1 MRRRTRQVTKREEM
15 VVGEVVEVEVVAGN
29 IFLLFDQE
37 EKMTLKKIFFV
48 KLVFLSL

>member
-37 EKMTLKKIFFV
+37 EKMTYLAEN
-48 KLVFLSL
+48 